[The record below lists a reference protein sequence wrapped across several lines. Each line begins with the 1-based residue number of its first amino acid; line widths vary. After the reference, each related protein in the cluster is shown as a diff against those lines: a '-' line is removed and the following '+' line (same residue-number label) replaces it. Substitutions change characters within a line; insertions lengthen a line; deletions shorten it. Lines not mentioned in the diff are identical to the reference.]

1 MSLSSLIGQ
10 PLAVELAQKWLAQ
23 NTNHPLLFFGPEGVG
38 KKTLALELAKILN
51 CATGDDAC
59 VSCRKIAAGNHPDV
73 RVVDFA
79 WQALI
84 RDEDLE
90 KQQNLKI
97 ETILAERHRLLQSPL
112 EGRRK
117 VLILDDAHRLT
128 PDAANAFLKI
138 LEEPPTDAVIILVTP
153 FRDRLLPTTLSR
165 CRPVRFRALTDQ
177 EMQVWQQRAG
187 VPEFDVWLTRG
198 SPGRALHLI
207 RDEALAQIR
216 DAESL
221 WDSLPRRSAVDLVSN
236 AEGRARGARMTR
248 PDIEEK
254 IKTLMVPAAR
264 ALRSGHPAR
273 AARALPLME
282 EALQRLRNNV
292 QPGLVYEDLLITL
305 AKDA

>member
-1 MSLSSLIGQ
+1 M
-10 PLAVELAQKWLAQ
+10 
-23 NTNHPLLFFGPEGVG
+23 
-38 KKTLALELAKILN
+38 
-51 CATGDDAC
+51 
-59 VSCRKIAAGNHPDV
+59 SCRKIAAGNHPDV

-84 RDEDLE
+84 RDEDIE

-128 PDAANAFLKI
+128 PDAANAFLKV
-138 LEEPPTDAVIILVTP
+138 LEEPPADAAIFLITP
-153 FRDRLLPTTLSR
+153 FRERLLPTIISR
-165 CRPVRFRALTDQ
+165 CRPVRFRALSDQ
-177 EMQVWQQRAG
+177 EMQTWQKRAG
-187 VPEFDVWLTRG
+187 VSELDVWLTRG

-216 DAESL
+216 DAENL
-221 WDSLPRRSAVDLVSN
+221 WDSLPQRSAVDLVSN
-236 AEGRARGARMTR
+236 TEGRAKGARLTR

-282 EALQRLRNNV
+282 DALQRLRNNV